1 LSKELQQKDKIIESL
16 HTKLQ
21 QRSDTP
27 CSSHAHSETTD
38 QSDRTSFVSDECR
51 TNEDLELCSDVD
63 AASEYAQE
71 EQGQGARHGPG
82 NTDLHHSLPP
92 PCLKFSSSCP
102 NMLYSTPEMAS
113 QTGPVFCSLPS
124 SQSLPACTLT
134 MTPGALSNLPPAAHH
149 QPDHSPFGQITHHAF
164 YPHQL
169 GGRPAGHALKA
180 DTGLVENGALW
191 DMENMVEPARVGS
204 SGNNSRNSFT
214 GMKTPFH

>member
-1 LSKELQQKDKIIESL
+1 MGQSFREQLAQSTALAQRVGTKISGRDRAELHDDKMGHELLALRLSKELQQKDKIIESL

-82 NTDLHHSLPP
+82 NTQTSTTPSLH
-92 PCLKFSSSCP
+92 
-102 NMLYSTPEMAS
+102 
-113 QTGPVFCSLPS
+113 
-124 SQSLPACTLT
+124 
-134 MTPGALSNLPPAAHH
+134 LS
-149 QPDHSPFGQITHHAF
+149 
-164 YPHQL
+164 
-169 GGRPAGHALKA
+169 
-180 DTGLVENGALW
+180 
-191 DMENMVEPARVGS
+191 
-204 SGNNSRNSFT
+204 
-214 GMKTPFH
+214 